1 MAELNEKGNLI
12 DIAILNAS
20 AFIHDCYFL
29 TLKKSKMLKL
39 KFSFVF
45 KAKLSCCRLRATNL
59 LI

>member
-39 KFSFVF
+39 FNH
-45 KAKLSCCRLRATNL
+45 NL
-59 LI
+59 